1 MKEFTVENMF
11 DAVMRHSRGVDKEMV
26 FDALKVLFWEGF
38 IDPDTHNEFILKCI
52 EERLHEQF

>member
-1 MKEFTVENMF
+1 MKEFTVENML
-11 DAVMRHSRGVDKEMV
+11 DAVMRHSRGVDKKMV

-38 IDPDTHNEFILKCI
+38 IDPDTHNEFSLKCI